1 MLHLPLRELQS
12 MQKGDDYFADTLLLD
27 LADGSSADHCSFF
40 HSSPDHMI
48 KQGSGHM
55 INGPQKI
62 QHLKNNICAI

>member
-40 HSSPDHMI
+40 HSSW
-48 KQGSGHM
+48 GE
-55 INGPQKI
+55 
-62 QHLKNNICAI
+62 NIDICGMSNLVGLSRLEATL